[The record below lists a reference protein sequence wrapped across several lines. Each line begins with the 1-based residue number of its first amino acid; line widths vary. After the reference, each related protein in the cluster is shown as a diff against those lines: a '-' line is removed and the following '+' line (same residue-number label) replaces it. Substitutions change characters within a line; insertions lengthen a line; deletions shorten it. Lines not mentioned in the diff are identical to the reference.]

1 MERRKPRHQPAEPD
15 PGHAGGGIEMSLAL
29 EGRGAGRQL
38 AHLLSLPGLATL
50 LRHGL
55 LFLVKPQVV
64 ALLGAA
70 LVWEAAVRLL
80 ELPLWYLPA
89 PSHIAVT
96 VYRDIHYILPSAG
109 ITALET
115 ILGLMIGIAVGMAL
129 ALGMG
134 ASRWL
139 AQALSPLAVVSQAI
153 PFIALAPL
161 MMIWFGFGITSK
173 IAMAAITIFFS
184 VTAAF
189 YEGLRR
195 TDENLIDLARL
206 YGASPWQI
214 LFNIRVPAAMP
225 HLAAGLKL
233 AAAYA
238 PLGAIA
244 GEWVG
249 SDGGLGIMMTYHNAR
264 MQTDMVFAAMVVLI
278 AFCLTT
284 WLLMSLL
291 TRYLLRNFPDTL
303 NQRTA

>member
-1 MERRKPRHQPAEPD
+1 
-15 PGHAGGGIEMSLAL
+15 MSLAL
-29 EGRGAGRQL
+29 EGRGAGRPFTATLSLQRL
-38 AHLLSLPGLATL
+38 TACLLSLPRL
-50 LRHGL
+50 LIR
-55 LFLVKPQVV
+55 PQVV
-64 ALLGAA
+64 ALLCAA
-70 LVWEAAVRLL
+70 LLWEGAVRFLNI
-80 ELPLWYLPA
+80 PLWYLPP
-89 PSHIAVT
+89 PSHISIT
-96 VYRDIHYILPSAG
+96 VYRNFHYILPSAG

-115 ILGLMIGIAVGMAL
+115 LLGLFIGIAVGMAL

-139 AQALSPLAVVSQAI
+139 AEALSPLAVVSQAI

-195 TDENLIDLARL
+195 TDENLLDLARL
-206 YGASPWQI
+206 YGASPAQI
-214 LFNIRVPAAMP
+214 LFNIRVPAALP

-278 AFCLTT
+278 AFCLAN
-284 WLLMSLL
+284 WLMMSLL
-291 TRYLLRNFPDTL
+291 TRYLLRHFPDTL
-303 NQRTA
+303 NRRMA

>member
-1 MERRKPRHQPAEPD
+1 
-15 PGHAGGGIEMSLAL
+15 MSLAL
-29 EGRGAGRQL
+29 EGSGAGRQNAAIL
-38 AHLLSLPGLATL
+38 SPRKVSAALLSLPRL
-50 LRHGL
+50 LL
-55 LFLVKPQVV
+55 KPQVV

-70 LVWEAAVRLL
+70 LLWEGAVRFFQI
-80 ELPLWYLPA
+80 PLWYLPP

-96 VYRDIHYILPSAG
+96 VCRNFSYILPSAG
-109 ITALET
+109 VTALET
-115 ILGLMIGIAVGMAL
+115 LLGLLIGIAIGMAL
-129 ALGMG
+129 ALGMA

-139 AQALSPLAVVSQAI
+139 AEALSPLAVVSQAI

-195 TDENLIDLARL
+195 TDENLLDLARL
-206 YGASPWQI
+206 YGASPAQI
-214 LFNIRVPAAMP
+214 LFNIRVPAALP

-278 AFCLTT
+278 AFCLAN

-291 TRYLLRNFPDTL
+291 TRYLLRHFPDTL
-303 NQRTA
+303 SQRAA

>member
-1 MERRKPRHQPAEPD
+1 
-15 PGHAGGGIEMSLAL
+15 MSLAL
-29 EGRGAGRQL
+29 EGRGGGRPFIATLFPQGL
-38 AHLLSLPGLATL
+38 TAFMLSLP
-50 LRHGL
+50 RL
-55 LFLVKPQVV
+55 LFKPQVV
-64 ALLGAA
+64 ALLSAA
-70 LVWEAAVRLL
+70 LLWEGAVRFFQI
-80 ELPLWYLPA
+80 PLWYLPP

-96 VYRDIHYILPSAG
+96 VYRNFHYILPSAG

-115 ILGLMIGIAVGMAL
+115 LLGLFIGIAIGMAL

-206 YGASPWQI
+206 YGASPAQL
-214 LFNIRVPAAMP
+214 LFNIRVPAALP

-278 AFCLTT
+278 AFCLAN

-303 NQRTA
+303 NRRGV

>member
-1 MERRKPRHQPAEPD
+1 MQGRKPDHQPAEPD

-29 EGRGAGRQL
+29 EGRGAGQIVPPF
-38 AHLLSLPGLATL
+38 LSVAALSARALSVGKAI
-50 LRHGL
+50 
-55 LFLVKPQVV
+55 VSPQVV
-64 ALLGAA
+64 ALAGALLA
-70 LVWEAAVRLL
+70 WEGTVRFF

-89 PSHIAVT
+89 PSHVAVT
-96 VYRDIHYILPSAG
+96 MVRNLHLILPNAG
-109 ITALET
+109 VTAIET
-115 ILGLMIGIAVGMAL
+115 LLGLVIGIAIGMAL

-153 PFIALAPL
+153 PFMALAPL

-173 IAMAAITIFFS
+173 VAMAAITIFFS

-195 TDENLIDLARL
+195 ADENLIDLAKL

-214 LFNIRVPAAMP
+214 LFNIRVPAALP
-225 HLAAGLKL
+225 HLCAGLKL

-278 AFCLTT
+278 VFCLST

-291 TRYLLRNFPDTL
+291 TRHLLRNFPDTL
-303 NQRTA
+303 NQPRS

>member
-1 MERRKPRHQPAEPD
+1 
-15 PGHAGGGIEMSLAL
+15 MSLAL
-29 EGRGAGRQL
+29 EGRGQGRMRTPD
-38 AHLLSLPGLATL
+38 LSLQALA
-50 LRHGL
+50 RHVMSVATY
-55 LFLVKPQVV
+55 LVKPQFV

-70 LVWEAAVRLL
+70 LIWEGAVWFFQ
-80 ELPLWYLPA
+80 LPLWYLPA

-96 VYRDIHYILPSAG
+96 VWKNIHHILPNAG
-109 ITALET
+109 VTAMET
-115 ILGLMIGIAVGMAL
+115 LLGLVIGVAIGMAL

-134 ASRWL
+134 ANRWL

-153 PFIALAPL
+153 PFMALAPL

-189 YEGLRR
+189 YEGLKRA
-195 TDENLIDLARL
+195 DENLVDLARL

-214 LFNIRVPAAMP
+214 LFNIRVPAALP
-225 HLAAGLKL
+225 HLCAGLKL

-278 AFCLTT
+278 VFCLIT
-284 WLLMSLL
+284 WLLMSFF
-291 TRYLLRNFPDTL
+291 TRHLLRNFPDTL
-303 NQRTA
+303 NQRPA